1 MVVGSLGYPGGS
13 DGEESACSAG
23 DLGLISGSGR
33 SPGRGH
39 GNPLQYSCVEN
50 PMDRGAWRAE
60 VHGVA
65 ETRTRLSDSAAA
77 VKSSRRHG
85 ASSEGALFL
94 SSPEADFHIAKWVSR
109 LKEFEKPRPGSP
121 SLQHLGDVY

>member
-1 MVVGSLGYPGGS
+1 MVKNP
-13 DGEESACSAG
+13 SANAG
-23 DLGLISGSGR
+23 DTRDSGSMAGSIPGLGR
-33 SPGRGH
+33 YPGRGN